1 MYPCKKCRGPVP
13 DGETICPV
21 CGWDQAQEPP
31 AAEKKAPETIRRP
44 PAAEGKAPEAIGKPP
59 AADSRSAVGKPPA
72 ARQTYQPTI
81 RSCPACGGPLGA
93 DDRTCTVCGLQD
105 PFNARP
111 EDIAEYRR
119 RREQGAAEEAAR
131 TAESERWK
139 AKMAAEAEQKKAAVR
154 FQISTQEN
162 ERTGLLKR
170 IKFLKTALTTAVIIL
185 IVGVLGLAMFSRTSR
200 KVTLSGNTLPEWTA
214 ESKMGD
220 VVRFTAT
227 DVTDWFTVS
236 TTTTYSYSS
245 PTTSYKGFAGLKAD
259 DGRTIYIYYYIPN
272 GDAVL
277 TVLANKYDNITLLE
291 FDEFNIPMVSD
302 PFELAGRLVEV
313 SSVISTT
320 GFDSSSMKKYNEIK
334 DIPFLD
340 TSVTS
345 TIVDVT
351 IEGGK
356 ERRSLFTAFT
366 VLGLILTLAGALLYS
381 AFNKKLLALNGNII
395 NLGRKLDHM

>member
-31 AAEKKAPETIRRP
+31 AVEKKAPETIRRP
-44 PAAEGKAPEAIGKPP
+44 PTADGKAPEAIGKPP
-59 AADSRSAVGKPPA
+59 AASVSNAGKPPA
-72 ARQTYQPTI
+72 ARQAYQPTI
-81 RSCPACGGPLGA
+81 RSCPVCGGPLGA
-93 DDRTCTVCGLQD
+93 DDRTCAVCGLQD
-105 PFNARP
+105 PLNAKP
-111 EDIAEYRR
+111 EDIAESRR
-119 RREQGAAEEAAR
+119 RREQEAAQEAAR

-154 FQISTQEN
+154 FQISTQEK

-170 IKFLKTALTTAVIIL
+170 IKFLKAALTTAVIIL
-185 IVGVLGLAMFSRTSR
+185 VVGVLGLAMFSQTSR

-214 ESKMGD
+214 ESQMGD

-236 TTTTYSYSS
+236 TTTTYTYSS
-245 PTTSYKGFAGLKAD
+245 PTTSYEGFAGLKAD
-259 DGRTIYIYYYIPN
+259 DGRTIYIYYYVPN

-277 TVLANKYDNITLLE
+277 TALAKRYDNITLME
-291 FDEFNIPMVSD
+291 FGEFNIPMVSD
-302 PFELAGRLVEV
+302 PFELAGKLVKA
-313 SSVISTT
+313 SSVISTR
-320 GFDSSSMKKYNEIK
+320 GFDSSSMEKYNEIK

-356 ERRSLFTAFT
+356 ERRSLFTALT
-366 VLGLILTLAGALLYS
+366 VIGLILTLTGALIYS
-381 AFNKKLLALNGNII
+381 AFNKKLLALNVNIN
-395 NLGRKLDHM
+395 NLGIKLDHM